1 MFCSIPAS
9 GISDMP
15 QVVTQ
20 TARVTKPARTVA
32 LRRAFGLLL
41 RDKFA
46 FGGAIFLI
54 IVVFCAVFGPALF
67 ADEAGRINLRTRN
80 AAPGLGNG
88 WAFLL
93 GADSL
98 GRSLLLR
105 LIVGAQNTIL
115 LAVSAVVCSLTIGS
129 ALGFVAG
136 YRGDWLSNVIL
147 RLADILMSFPS
158 LLLALIVLYVLEPGM
173 TNVILVLAITRIPI
187 YLRTARAE
195 VLEVRERVF
204 VTASRIMGAS
214 PLRIVWKHVRPAV
227 MPTLVTIATLEVAFV
242 MLAESSLSFLGL
254 GIQSPEFTWGA
265 MVAQGQSY
273 LSSAWWVAFW
283 PGLAITLTA
292 MSLNLLA
299 NWVRIVSDPVQSW
312 RLETPDKQHG

>member
-1 MFCSIPAS
+1 MSRLIPGS
-9 GISDMP
+9 GISEMS
-15 QVVTQ
+15 QGLIE
-20 TARVTKPARTVA
+20 TAPIADPSRSLAF
-32 LRRAFGLLL
+32 RRAVGLLW

-46 FGGAIFLI
+46 LSAAIFLL
-54 IVVFCAVFGPALF
+54 IVILCALFGPALF
-67 ADEAGRINLRTRN
+67 ADEANRISLRTRN
-80 AAPGLGNG
+80 AAPGLANG
-88 WAFLL
+88 WEFLL

-98 GRSLLLR
+98 GRPLLLR
-105 LIVGAQNTIL
+105 LIVGAQNTIF
-115 LAVSAVVCSLTIGS
+115 LALSAVLCSLVVGS
-129 ALGFVAG
+129 TLGFVAG
-136 YRGDWLSNVIL
+136 YRNDWLSNVIL

-158 LLLALIVLYVLEPGM
+158 LLLALIVLYVLEPAI
-173 TNVILVLAITRIPI
+173 TNVILVLAITRVPM

-214 PLRIVWKHVRPAV
+214 PLRIVWKHIRPAV
-227 MPTLVTIATLEVAFV
+227 APTLITISTLEVAFV

-273 LSSAWWVAFW
+273 LSTAWWVAFW

-299 NWVRIVSDPVQSW
+299 NWVRIFSDPVQRW
-312 RLETPDKQHG
+312 RLETREEHHA